1 MSRGG
6 DGRAAGGEILIK
18 LQVLKNGQLWLI
30 MANYG
35 ITEYRMA
42 IRYSVI
48 TFSFPSMG
56 MKMCSTPTN

>member
-6 DGRAAGGEILIK
+6 DGRAAGCEILIK

-35 ITEYRMA
+35 ITEYRM
-42 IRYSVI
+42 
-48 TFSFPSMG
+48 G
-56 MKMCSTPTN
+56 MKTCSTPTN